1 MLKTQRQ
8 ISCII
13 LAGGKNARMG
23 REKAYLRIG
32 ERTII
37 EEQSDT
43 LGRIFDEI
51 IIVANSQNYFK
62 NIDVKVVTDIV
73 PDSGPLG
80 GLYSGLAVSS
90 NIHSFLIACDMPFI
104 NLHLIDYMIKQIG
117 ENDIVIPLSSKGI
130 ETLFAVYSLNCLET
144 IRRQIEFRNL
154 KLLDILN
161 FFKVRYISQEEIEK
175 FDPKEFSFFNVNSP
189 KDYEEAL
196 KIWLKR

>member
-1 MLKTQRQ
+1 MLETQQQ

-62 NIDVKVVTDIV
+62 NIDVKVVTDII

-104 NLHLIDYMIKQIG
+104 NLQLIDYMIKQVG

-144 IRRQIEFRNL
+144 IRRQVEFKNL
-154 KLLDILN
+154 KLQDILT
-161 FFKVRYISQEEIEK
+161 FFKVRYISQEEVEK

>member
-1 MLKTQRQ
+1 MLETQRQ

-37 EEQSDT
+37 EEQSDA
-43 LGRIFDEI
+43 LSRIFDEI
-51 IIVANSQNYFK
+51 IIVANSQNYFE
-62 NIDVKVVTDIV
+62 NIDVKVVTDII

-90 NIHSFLIACDMPFI
+90 NIHSFLLACDMPFI
-104 NLHLIDYMIKQIG
+104 NLQLIDYMIKQIG
-117 ENDIVIPLSSKGI
+117 ENDIVIPVSSKGI

-144 IRRQIEFRNL
+144 IRRQVEFKNL
-154 KLLDILN
+154 KLLDILT
-161 FFKVRYISQEEIEK
+161 FFKVRYISQEEVEK

>member
-1 MLKTQRQ
+1 
-8 ISCII
+8 
-13 LAGGKNARMG
+13 MG
-23 REKAYLRIG
+23 REKAYLKIG

-62 NIDVKVVTDIV
+62 NIDVKVVTDII

-104 NLHLIDYMIKQIG
+104 NLQLIDYMIKQIG

-130 ETLFAVYSLNCLET
+130 ETLFAIYSLNCLET
-144 IRRQIEFRNL
+144 IKRQIEFRKL
-154 KLLDILN
+154 KLLDILS

-175 FDPKEFSFFNVNSP
+175 FDPKESSFFNVNSP

-196 KIWLKR
+196 QIWLKR

>member
-1 MLKTQRQ
+1 MLETQRQ

-23 REKAYLRIG
+23 REKANLKIG

-37 EEQSDT
+37 EEQNDT

-62 NIDVKVVTDIV
+62 NIDVKVVTDII

-104 NLHLIDYMIKQIG
+104 NLQLIDYMIKQIG
-117 ENDIVIPLSSKGI
+117 ENDIVIPLSSKGT

-144 IRRQIEFRNL
+144 IKRQIEFRNL

-161 FFKVRYISQEEIEK
+161 FFKVKYISQEEVEK
-175 FDPKEFSFFNVNSP
+175 FDPEEFSFFNVNSP
-189 KDYEEAL
+189 SDYEKAL
-196 KIWLKR
+196 KIWLKK

>member
-1 MLKTQRQ
+1 
-8 ISCII
+8 
-13 LAGGKNARMG
+13 MG
-23 REKAYLRIG
+23 QEKAYLRIG

-62 NIDVKVVTDIV
+62 NIDAKVVTDIIS
-73 PDSGPLG
+73 DSGPLG

-104 NLHLIDYMIKQIG
+104 NLELIDYMIKQIG
-117 ENDIVIPLSSKGI
+117 GNDIVIPSSSKGI

-161 FFKVRYISQEEIEK
+161 FFKVRYISQEEVEK
-175 FDPKEFSFFNVNSP
+175 FDPKEFSFFNVNSQ

>member
-1 MLKTQRQ
+1 MLETQRQ

-37 EEQSDT
+37 EEQSDA

-62 NIDVKVVTDIV
+62 NIDAKVVTDII
-73 PDSGPLG
+73 PDLGPLG

-104 NLHLIDYMIKQIG
+104 NLQLIDYMIKQIG

-144 IRRQIEFRNL
+144 IRRQVEFKNL
-154 KLLDILN
+154 KLLDILT
-161 FFKVRYISQEEIEK
+161 FFKVRYISQEEVEK

>member
-1 MLKTQRQ
+1 MLETQRQ

-13 LAGGKNARMG
+13 LAGGKSARMG
-23 REKAYLRIG
+23 REKASLRIG

-37 EEQSDT
+37 EEQSET

-51 IIVANSQNYFK
+51 IIVATSQNYFK
-62 NIDVKVVTDIV
+62 NIDAKVVTDII

-104 NLHLIDYMIKQIG
+104 NLQLIDYMIKQVG
-117 ENDIVIPLSSKGI
+117 ENDVVIPLSSKGM

-175 FDPKEFSFFNVNSP
+175 FDPQEFSFFNVNSP
-189 KDYEEAL
+189 EDYKEAL